1 MRSLIRSPFEKPFTY
16 YLDRFFEND
25 YDWLHGFNK
34 TNGHVNISESKDGY
48 SIEVSAPGF
57 KKEELKINI
66 EDKVLTISGEHQEKK
81 DSGNE
86 NGNYTRKEFSK
97 QSFERSFT
105 LPEDVDGESFD
116 AKFENGVLLVS
127 IKKPKEL
134 PKSEPKKIE
143 IK

>member
-16 YLDRFFEND
+16 YLDRFLEND

-34 TNGHVNISESKDGY
+34 TNGHVNISEEKDGY

-66 EDKVLTISGEHQEKK
+66 DDKVLTISGSHQEKN
-81 DSGNE
+81 DSGD
-86 NGNYTRKEFSK
+86 GNYTRKEFSK
-97 QSFERSFT
+97 QSFERSFNI
-105 LPEDVDGESFD
+105 PEDMDVESFD

-127 IKKPKEL
+127 IKKQKEL